1 MFRPP
6 NLPMRSFE
14 VGLMPHSPRE
24 IAIRHCGKLIYSH
37 TCNFIVD
44 ARLVL
49 VEWKSSSWKIQGMQ
63 MHATAINPNPT
74 YRAAAPVFRVPRPPM
89 MMDTRFGF
97 AAPSVVEDED
107 KVAVLALLSLG
118 DAAQEALDAIE
129 AEDAPPSHIGR
140 AATSATSLRLQQPAL
155 ISPS

>member
-24 IAIRHCGKLIYSH
+24 IAIRHCGRVIYRH
-37 TCNFIVD
+37 TCSFIVD

-63 MHATAINPNPT
+63 MHATAINPKPPHDDGYPT
-74 YRAAAPVFRVPRPPM
+74 YRAAAPVFRVPRPPWL
-89 MMDTRFGF
+89 

-118 DAAQEALDAIE
+118 DAAEEALDAIE
-129 AEDAPPSHIGR
+129 VEDAPPSHIGR

-155 ISPS
+155 ISPP